1 MSRTCNTSTLKFGII
16 TDIHFST
23 TTEPAAAETTAAD
36 LRTWLENCKNNNV
49 DFLFQLGD
57 LIKGS
62 DEHNREELRQA
73 SSILKEFS
81 GTIHHVIGN
90 HCLALPRKTLL
101 NALGQQTPYYSFSEK
116 GFRFI
121 VLDGMDVSI
130 HNEPEK
136 SEDRQTLEYFLAQP
150 DKHDYCGAVGT
161 LQKAWL
167 KEELDIAERV
177 GEKVIVICHF
187 PLIPETTD
195 TKHGLLW
202 NHQEIVKILASSS
215 TVKACLSGHYHYGG
229 YALKDAIHF
238 VVLPAFV
245 NRIEHQSLTC
255 GLVELEKN
263 RMVIRNQNDAIVYDL
278 PFREQ

>member
-1 MSRTCNTSTLKFGII
+1 MSSFQNTPTLRIGII

-23 TTEPAAAETTAAD
+23 TSDPAAAEATAAD
-36 LRTWLENCKNNNV
+36 LRSWLENCKTNNV

-62 DEHNREELRQA
+62 DEHNREELRQV
-73 SSILKEFS
+73 SSILKVFS
-81 GTIHHVIGN
+81 GTIRHVIGN
-90 HCLALPRKTLL
+90 HCLALSRKTLL
-101 NALGQQTPYYSFSEK
+101 NALGKQTPYYSFSEK

-167 KEELDIAERV
+167 KAELDKAEHT

-187 PLIPETTD
+187 PLLPETTD

-202 NHQEIVKILASSS
+202 NHQEIVDILTSST
-215 TVKACLSGHYHYGG
+215 TVKACLSGHYHYGS

-245 NRIEHQSLTC
+245 NRLEHPSFTC
-255 GLVELEKN
+255 SLVELEKN
-263 RMVIRNQNDAIVYDL
+263 RMVIRNQNNQIMYDL
-278 PFREQ
+278 ALH